1 MAEAS
6 MSFDTSTVRPF
17 LERLEILL
25 EDGFGDP
32 EIQDIMEVIDSLAVD
47 DETEVR
53 YDVVFAG
60 EDLPLRIR
68 ILMNGIDSP
77 DIGFVTAP
85 DLADRIMEEMHEYE
99 EEMGV

>member
-6 MSFDTSTVRPF
+6 MSFDTSAVRSF
-17 LERLEILL
+17 LERLEDLV

-32 EIQDIMEVIDSLAVD
+32 EIGDVMEVIDSLAVD
-47 DETEVR
+47 DEWEVR
-53 YDVVFAG
+53 YEVTFAG

-68 ILMNGIDSP
+68 IIMNGIDHP
-77 DIGFVTAP
+77 EVAFITAP
-85 DLADRIMEEMHEYE
+85 DLADRIQEEMHEYE

>member
-6 MSFDTSTVRPF
+6 MGFDTSGVRPF
-17 LERLEILL
+17 LERLEDLL

-32 EIQDIMEVIDSLAVD
+32 EIQDLMEIIDSLAVD

-60 EDLPLRIR
+60 EGLPLRIK
-68 ILMNGIDSP
+68 ILMNDIDSP
-77 DIGFVTAP
+77 DITFSTHA
-85 DLADRIMEEMHEYE
+85 DLADRIQEEMHEYAE
-99 EEMGV
+99 EIGA